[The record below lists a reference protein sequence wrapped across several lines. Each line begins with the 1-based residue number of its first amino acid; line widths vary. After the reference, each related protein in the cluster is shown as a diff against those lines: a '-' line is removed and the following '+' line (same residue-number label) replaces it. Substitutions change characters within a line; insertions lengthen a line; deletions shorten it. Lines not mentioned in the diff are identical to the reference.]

1 MPKSV
6 SSRSDSSES
15 DSSESDRSSRERTP
29 EHDRQEDIR
38 RVAKILRDGNYS
50 YDQSAH
56 LIKKARRRVGLSPP
70 DRSSSGSPERLSSE
84 EQEAFL
90 SAAYDRDGRTGL
102 QMRVL
107 LETGARVSAFVQ
119 VRVEDI
125 SFRDLEIR
133 LRHTKGDRPRDV
145 PILSSLA
152 NELKLHVGD
161 RVAVSVPA
169 GRALLEAAHT
179 ADRQVRRRGGGDPE
193 AGLPAPPAPHRRPA
207 ARGRGDAGGAS
218 PAVSRARGAGDD
230 PALLRAEANPCQRGL
245 RGGNERVGN
254 KMGGDEPVKPAG
266 RRETRLAG
274 PTSQR
279 QRVYLRRRRS

>member
-1 MPKSV
+1 MPESDG
-6 SSRSDSSES
+6 SGSDSST
-15 DSSESDRSSRERTP
+15 RGKTP
-29 EHDRQEDIR
+29 YHDRQEDIR

-56 LIKKARRRVGLSPP
+56 LIKKARRKVGLSPP
-70 DRSSSGSPERLSSE
+70 DRSGSGSPERLSSE

-90 SAAYDRDGRTGL
+90 EAAYDRDGRTGL

-161 RVAVSVPA
+161 RRAGWLFRSRQGGHYSKRRIQQIVKSVA
-169 GRALLEAAHT
+169 E
-179 ADRQVRRRGGGDPE
+179 E
-193 AGLPAPPAPHRRPA
+193 AGIQKRVYPH
-207 ARGRGDAGGAS
+207 
-218 PAVSRARGAGDD
+218 
-230 PALLRAEANPCQRGL
+230 LLRHTVAQ
-245 RGGNERVGN
+245 
-254 KMGGDEPVKPAG
+254 
-266 RRETRLAG
+266 RLADEG
-274 PTSQR
+274 MREELLQQFLGHEAPETTQR
-279 QRVYLRRRRS
+279 YYEPRRTDVKEAFEEALGA

>member
-1 MPKSV
+1 MPE
-6 SSRSDSSES
+6 SDSSES
-15 DSSESDRSSRERTP
+15 DSSRSGSSPESSSSSRGESP
-29 EHDRQEDIR
+29 NHNGPSHDRQADIR
-38 RVAKILRDGNYS
+38 KVAKILRDGNYS

-70 DRSSSGSPERLSSE
+70 DRSGSGSPERLSSE

-161 RVAVSVPA
+161 RETGWLFRSRQGGHYSKRRIQQIVKSVA
-169 GRALLEAAHT
+169 E
-179 ADRQVRRRGGGDPE
+179 E
-193 AGLPAPPAPHRRPA
+193 AGIQKRVYPH
-207 ARGRGDAGGAS
+207 
-218 PAVSRARGAGDD
+218 
-230 PALLRAEANPCQRGL
+230 LLRHTVAQ
-245 RGGNERVGN
+245 
-254 KMGGDEPVKPAG
+254 
-266 RRETRLAG
+266 RLADEG
-274 PTSQR
+274 MREELLQQFLGHEAPETTQR
-279 QRVYLRRRRS
+279 YYEPRRTDVKEAFEEALGT